1 MATMIL
7 RLTTL
12 AGKSRQSAS
21 KRLLH
26 QQTRALSAS
35 HDEPH
40 NHLTPQRSHSTQP
53 SSSKSNADFRSWQA
67 AHNIDIQRVTQTA
80 MIHELTQQQT
90 RSIEKVVP
98 WFLSTMPA
106 PYFRQVPESFR
117 LDHIK
122 AISAIKDANMDM
134 HMNLKTH
141 LPDGRQ
147 VRFILQNCDGDQF
160 SSFVSLMNCVPMI
173 YQMNISKYR
182 YSHSSVQEQCPASS
196 SK

>member
-1 MATMIL
+1 MMI
-7 RLTTL
+7 RLSTIAGNAHRPTTNTVL
-12 AGKSRQSAS
+12 AR
-21 KRLLH
+21 RLVT
-26 QQTRALSAS
+26 QQQQMRAISS
-35 HDEPH
+35 IDEPVVGGDNSKPH
-40 NHLTPQRSHSTQP
+40 HKHRTLSTQP
-53 SSSKSNADFRSWQA
+53 SASDHSFRSWQA
-67 AHNIDIQRVTQTA
+67 SHNIDIQRVTQTA
-80 MIHELTQQQT
+80 MVHELTQQQT

-147 VRFILQNCDGDQF
+147 V
-160 SSFVSLMNCVPMI
+160 SWLMV
-173 YQMNISKYR
+173 YWD
-182 YSHSSVQEQCPASS
+182 ASM
-196 SK
+196 